1 MTLSLLS
8 RITTVPNVRMDVTM
22 RATNKGPQAPYWQR
36 LHLAHLR
43 LRVIDGHGVR
53 PSEQA
58 APGAGTA
65 IVPLSFNVR
74 RSRSLLGG
82 GRPGPGLSR

>member
-22 RATNKGPQAPYWQR
+22 RATNKGPQAPQR
-36 LHLAHLR
+36 LRLAHLR

-58 APGAGTA
+58 ARGAGTA
-65 IVPLSFNVR
+65 SVPLSFNVR

>member
-22 RATNKGPQAPYWQR
+22 RATNKGPPQR

-58 APGAGTA
+58 ARARGAGT
-65 IVPLSFNVR
+65 VPLSFNVR